1 MARHPARKSV
11 EEKKILLVDD
21 EEVFLEKLKDALE
34 HIRNKGA
41 RPEMS

>member
-1 MARHPARKSV
+1 MKSV

-21 EEVFLEKLKDALE
+21 EEVFLEQLKDALA